1 MREASRLAK
10 IGACFVALTG
20 VLSLLA
26 CSLPDGDSTGKAKS
40 ALVLKALPSHV
51 AGFTVTV
58 SGPGMVDTEVT
69 VATGTDSVVFE
80 VPAGSDRT
88 FEVTASTASAG
99 FSGSSTTDLAPG
111 EEKTLVIEMSLAS
124 TKIVVPDYLKG
135 RIVQM
140 DDMNGGGWKSTDL
153 GLGAEFAPRDVDFD
167 RFGRIYIANGPS
179 RGGDYGVLRIDDI
192 NDTSPDVIVQ
202 SSRVYTIA
210 VDRQRE
216 LLYYINDFGEL
227 YRTELD
233 GQSPYYYHNFDF
245 DWAFGMDVDADGILY
260 IGYMLWGEVG
270 QIDSYNPAG
279 SGSTEDSYSIDY
291 PHGVIVKE
299 PYVYVAQTGEV
310 QQIVQFT
317 KTLEATGIEYGDPPG
332 GFYGPSRF
340 VARLNDSF
348 YVIDENGDMDR
359 LVKFD
364 SITGGG
370 WQTYAGKPGDEF
382 GFFELGPR

>member
-51 AGFTVTV
+51 ASFTVTV

-227 YRTELD
+227 YRTDLD
-233 GQSPYYYHNFDF
+233 GNSPHYYDNF
-245 DWAFGMDVDADGILY
+245 DWAFGMDVDADGTLY
-260 IGYMLWGEVG
+260 IGYSPDGGAV
-270 QIDSYNPAG
+270 QSYDPTG
-279 SGSTEDSYSIDY
+279 SGSYLNDY
-291 PHGVIVKE
+291 LLNAPYDVIVKE

-310 QQIVQFT
+310 QQIVQLA
-317 KTLEATGIEYGDPPG
+317 KNLQQITGSYDGPFGDE
-332 GFYGPSRF
+332 FFGPSRF